1 MKIVSGTRFLPG
13 GAWGKSKNRPSAFSL
28 PRDGK
33 NPRYHPAS
41 VPCAGLHFP
50 AHVLPCAASGL
61 TPAGQTAAPL
71 FAGNSHTEPSEDS
84 PAGRFQPRRP
94 FSGADTV
101 PLLTYVHR
109 PDVLYPIVADLSRGS
124 FDFSGNGVGDLR
136 CPAGR
141 APGVVRSELPST
153 VSFRGARSRRDRLDL
168 PSRNF
173 VAPSPRPPF
182 PGGEGGQKVY
192 VRLE

>member
-1 MKIVSGTRFLPG
+1 M
-13 GAWGKSKNRPSAFSL
+13 GKSKNRPSAFSL

-61 TPAGQTAAPL
+61 MPAGQFAAPL

-101 PLLTYVHR
+101 LLLTYVHR
-109 PDVLYPIVADLSRGS
+109 PDVLYPIVAGLSRGS
-124 FDFSGNGVGDLR
+124 FDFSGNGVWGVRRLVGLR
-136 CPAGR
+136 PAL
-141 APGVVRSELPST
+141 PGLPC
-153 VSFRGARSRRDRLDL
+153 RLVIGGGVCL
-168 PSRNF
+168 PRYRFTLLHPASD
-173 VAPSPRPPF
+173 
-182 PGGEGGQKVY
+182 
-192 VRLE
+192 